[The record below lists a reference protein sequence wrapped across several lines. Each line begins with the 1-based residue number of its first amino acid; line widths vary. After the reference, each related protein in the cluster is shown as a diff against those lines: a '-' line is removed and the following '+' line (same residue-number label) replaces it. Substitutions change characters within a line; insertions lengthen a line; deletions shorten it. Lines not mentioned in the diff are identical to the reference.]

1 MNPTLPGALIERE
14 KICDLC
20 DCPTS
25 EWDVV
30 EMRGSLYRL
39 CTECKYENIDDIGDA
54 LAKADAYGREEDEAQ
69 EGE

>member
-20 DCPTS
+20 SCPTVT
-25 EWDVV
+25 WDNF
-30 EMRGSLYRL
+30 EMRGSLFTL
-39 CTECKYENIDDIGDA
+39 CEECRQECAAEIADA
-54 LAKADAYGREEDEAQ
+54 HGKADAAGVAEDEAQ

>member
-20 DCPTS
+20 DCPTA
-25 EWDVV
+25 EWEVF
-30 EMRGSLYRL
+30 EMRGSLFTL
-39 CTECKYENIDDIGDA
+39 CGECQDEHAGEIA
-54 LAKADAYGREEDEAQ
+54 EEWAKADAAGREEDEAQ